1 MYSSVLTTLVGGIS
15 TKGLLRYGVCI
26 PPHSE
31 SCAIFE
37 VRGIEHGNNFVECG
51 AMIL

>member
-1 MYSSVLTTLVGGIS
+1 MYPSALMTLVGAIS
-15 TKGLLRYGVCI
+15 TRGLLRYGGCL
-26 PPHSE
+26 PPQSE

-51 AMIL
+51 AMVL